1 MRTELEIPADAVLIG
16 PWEPDLR
23 LRGFDGKEWVIEHNT
38 HDGRHDDI
46 VVTIVGAQHADG
58 RIERRIAIGCLA
70 DPFITAAEV
79 RKLATALDAAA
90 DAADKG

>member
-38 HDGRHDDI
+38 HDGRHDDM
-46 VVTIVGAQHADG
+46 VVTVVGAQHADG

-70 DPFITAAEV
+70 DPFITAAQA
-79 RKLATALDAAA
+79 RTLTTALAAAA
-90 DAADKG
+90 DAADEA